1 MVGVVRGFLWIFGF
15 DDCWIGGS
23 FCLAVFAFL
32 RHLGLGCTKSYRFP
46 QDDGNGFAR
55 LEEGFDFTFRTILSR
70 RLSYNII
77 YIYRFMTFMLRCY
90 QCVRHFESEILDSLD
105 RPS

>member
-1 MVGVVRGFLWIFGF
+1 MLSFMVGVVRGFLWIFGF
-15 DDCWIGGS
+15 DDFWIGGS

-55 LEEGFDFTFRTILSR
+55 LEEGFDFTLRTILSHR
-70 RLSYNII
+70 FIMIYNDL
-77 YIYRFMTFMLRCY
+77 YI
-90 QCVRHFESEILDSLD
+90 
-105 RPS
+105 

>member
-1 MVGVVRGFLWIFGF
+1 MLSFMVGVVRGFLWIFGF
-15 DDCWIGGS
+15 DDFWIGGS

-55 LEEGFDFTFRTILSR
+55 LEEGFDFTLRTILSR
-70 RLSYNII
+70 RFIMI
-77 YIYRFMTFMLRCY
+77 YIYIYIYIDL
-90 QCVRHFESEILDSLD
+90 
-105 RPS
+105 